1 MLINFN
7 KKGQVALLVT
17 VLLTIAAI
25 FFQSALN
32 PSKSQEESSAVGG
45 VIEDIVDVVVKP
57 SQPNESKP
65 DTPVDDAEK
74 PADEPISSDKSDDD
88 LIESDSKEEL
98 PVDDNSFKI
107 NMPKLRKAAHFIE
120 HGILGIEMFFLVMI
134 IEKNRGSSGKAALR
148 PISLLLTLYFGMFVA
163 LVDETIQIFSSR
175 GYSIKDVW
183 LDISGYATFTAVLFL
198 MFTLKRSLN
207 SGRVSVG

>member
-74 PADEPISSDKSDDD
+74 PSDEPISSDKSDDD

-148 PISLLLTLYFGMFVA
+148 PISLLLTLYFLHRLLHHG
-163 LVDETIQIFSSR
+163 
-175 GYSIKDVW
+175 GYCGKD
-183 LDISGYATFTAVLFL
+183 LRTCSHRLYPHADGRRLRPYHRRYHGREPPEDGYPPQS
-198 MFTLKRSLN
+198 M
-207 SGRVSVG
+207 

>member
-1 MLINFN
+1 MLIDFN

-17 VLLTIAAI
+17 VLLTITAI

-65 DTPVDDAEK
+65 NTPADDAEK
-74 PADEPISSDKSDDD
+74 PSDTPASSDKADADSGKN
-88 LIESDSKEEL
+88 DSKEE
-98 PVDDNSFKI
+98 PSENDNSFKI

-183 LDISGYATFTAVLFL
+183 LDISGYATFTVLLFL
-198 MFTLKRSLN
+198 IFTLRRCWNKN
-207 SGRVSVG
+207 NVSVE

>member
-1 MLINFN
+1 MLINFK

-32 PSKSQEESSAVGG
+32 PAKSQEESSAVGG

-57 SQPNESKP
+57 SSPNENKPATSPDESSKP
-65 DTPVDDAEK
+65 LEDGDLPDNNSKDDA
-74 PADEPISSDKSDDD
+74 
-88 LIESDSKEEL
+88 KEE
-98 PVDDNSFKI
+98 NTFKI

-120 HGILGIEMFFLVMI
+120 HGVLGTEMFFLVMI
-134 IEKNRGSSGKAALR
+134 IEKNRGSSAKSALR
-148 PISLLLTLYFGMFVA
+148 PISLLLTLYFGMLVA
-163 LVDETIQIFSSR
+163 LVDETIQIFSER

-183 LDISGYATFTAVLFL
+183 LDISGYATFTLLLFL
-198 MFTLKRSLN
+198 IITLKRCY
-207 SGRVSVG
+207 GRKKHVPNDD